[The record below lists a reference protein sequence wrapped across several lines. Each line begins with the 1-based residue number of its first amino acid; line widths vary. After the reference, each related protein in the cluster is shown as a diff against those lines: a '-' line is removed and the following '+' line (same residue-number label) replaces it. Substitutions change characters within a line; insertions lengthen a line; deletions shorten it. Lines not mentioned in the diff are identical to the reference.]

1 VPIPETFTMRF
12 PWRTTRRGLLA
23 VMLLTAGAP
32 AFAQQPATRPADSQ
46 PADGPGDAM
55 DIEEPWDEPADPPVL
70 TTAAA
75 VRALSPAQAAARR
88 PVKIRGVLAYAS
100 TVPPLLFIRDETGGV
115 CVVASRDRESRG
127 IRLGSIVEME
137 GVTESAGNIP
147 YIVNVR
153 REPLQLKVLGTAR
166 PAVPLPATLGQLN
179 TPALH
184 GEFVEVEAVVR
195 SVRTEA
201 LGAAS
206 PNAAVI
212 TLAHGADRAEA
223 VLFGRG
229 VEAIVPEQLV
239 GALVRAR
246 GVFNAVPV
254 AWNGPA
260 TTRLLLRGARDVR
273 VRQPA
278 VAVKDL
284 PILAIGALSDEAP
297 PQAAVAR
304 TRVQGVVTLAIPGKG
319 MFLQDNSGGAWVE
332 AAPQDSRQPTTA
344 PAEAAPGD
352 RVDVVGFPGRR
363 GWSTVLTDAA
373 WQVTGRAPLPE
384 APLLTAARA
393 LHAAMDARLVRL
405 EALVLSVSRP
415 GGETTIVLQ
424 SGDRVFLARLVGA
437 AADAPPP
444 VSEGSWVRVTGVCM
458 HSQIEAAAGWTRGV
472 GPEVAAAEPLPGA
485 QPTSFHLLLAAPDAV
500 QVITAPG
507 WWTLRRVLYVCAA
520 LAAVT
525 LAAFA
530 WVAAL
535 RRRVTRQTTQ
545 IHEHLAKRTLYEER
559 VRIARDLHDSLE
571 QDLLGITMQLNAT
584 EKLLARPEQ
593 AKQSLHLA
601 AAMVRRSQA
610 ETHRAVWDLR
620 ERRPGQDGLVAALR
634 EAVAGLSTWRAN
646 AGGAAGGNGEGPHV
660 EVRVTGQSHDL
671 PAQVENHLLRMALEA
686 VTNAVKHAA
695 AKRIEVDLAFGPDE
709 VVVRVSDDGRG
720 FDAERL
726 PPPSSGHFGLFG
738 MRERAEKLNARLTI
752 RSTPGEG
759 TDIRLDVPLRANGAP
774 AAAVRARLTEA
785 AAE

>member
-1 VPIPETFTMRF
+1 
-12 PWRTTRRGLLA
+12 
-23 VMLLTAGAP
+23 
-32 AFAQQPATRPADSQ
+32 
-46 PADGPGDAM
+46 M
-55 DIEEPWDEPADPPVL
+55 DIEEPWDEPAEPPVL

-75 VRALSPAQAAARR
+75 VRALSPEQAAARR

-115 CVVASRDRESRG
+115 CVVASRDRESRA
-127 IRLGSIVEME
+127 IRLGSIVRIE
-137 GVTESAGNIP
+137 GVTESGGGIP
-147 YIVNVR
+147 YVVSGR
-153 REPLQLKVLGTAR
+153 REPLQLQVLGTAR
-166 PAVPLPATLGQLN
+166 PPVPLAATIGQLS
-179 TPALH
+179 TTALH
-184 GEFVEVEAVVR
+184 GEFIEVEAVVR
-195 SVRTEA
+195 SVRTES

-206 PNAAVI
+206 PIAAVI

-229 VEAIVPEQLV
+229 VEAIDPEQLV
-239 GALVRAR
+239 GAVVRAR
-246 GVFNAVPV
+246 GIFNGVPA

-260 TTRLLLRGARDVR
+260 TTMRLLLRGARDVR
-273 VRQPA
+273 VRRPA

-284 PILAIGALSDEAP
+284 PIMAIGALAHDVP
-297 PQAAVAR
+297 PQAEVAR

-319 MFLQDNSGGAWVE
+319 MFVQDPSGGAWVE
-332 AAPQDSRQPTTA
+332 PAPQDSRQPTTA
-344 PAEAAPGD
+344 PAEAVPGD
-352 RVDVVGFPGRR
+352 RVDVVGFPARR
-363 GWSTVLTDAA
+363 GWSNVLADAV

-384 APLLTAARA
+384 APLLTASQA
-393 LHAAMDARLVRL
+393 LHAASDARLVRL
-405 EALVLSVSRP
+405 EALVLSLSRP
-415 GGETTIVLQ
+415 GGEATLVLQ
-424 SGDRVFLARLVGA
+424 SGERVFLARLARGA
-437 AADAPPP
+437 APPP
-444 VSEGSWVRVTGVCM
+444 VREGSWVRVAGVCM
-458 HSQIEAAAGWTRGV
+458 HSQIEAAGGWAPGDGPQAATVEAPPGTR
-472 GPEVAAAEPLPGA
+472 
-485 QPTSFHLLLAAPDAV
+485 PTSFHLLLASPDAV
-500 QVITAPG
+500 QVIRAPG
-507 WWTLRRVLYVCAA
+507 WWTLRRVLFVCAA
-520 LAAVT
+520 LAAIA

-530 WVAAL
+530 WVVAL

-545 IHEHLAKRTLYEER
+545 IREHLAKRTLYEER

-593 AKQSLHLA
+593 AKQSLQLA

-686 VTNAVKHAA
+686 VTNAVKHAG
-695 AKRIEVDLAFGPDE
+695 AKRIEVDLAFAPDE

-752 RSTPGEG
+752 HSTPGEG

-774 AAAVRARLTEA
+774 AAAARARLTEA
-785 AAE
+785 AAK